1 MEPVPPF
8 PLYQDVTTRK
18 RARPIQPPAAPEPGA
33 DSDAETVQHHVHFGC
48 ALRLKSWHT
57 IYNYP
62 ARLKAALQGA
72 LVGPAGLHQAP
83 GVDEVS
89 EPDEAEAEAEAQL
102 QPGTVE
108 ALQHSIELLQK
119 VHKAWSEK
127 GRRGAAGWDENEGPV
142 MAARDVDG
150 EVSRDDTY
158 RAVKRALGEVDELLT
173 GGPL

>member
-8 PLYQDVTTRK
+8 PLYQGDKHTEK
-18 RARPIQPPAAPEPGA
+18 RARPTLPPAAAPA
-33 DSDAETVQHHVHFGC
+33 QDETVQHHVHFGC

-62 ARLKAALQGA
+62 ARLRAALQGA
-72 LVGPAGLHQAP
+72 LVGPGSLHQAP
-83 GVDEVS
+83 DED
-89 EPDEAEAEAEAQL
+89 EPSDEDEAEMQRL

-108 ALQHSIELLQK
+108 ALQHSLELLHK
-119 VHKAWSEK
+119 VHQAWSEK
-127 GRRGAAGWDENEGPV
+127 GRRGAAGRNENEGPV

-158 RAVKRALGEVDELLT
+158 KAVKRALGQVDELLA
-173 GGPL
+173 GAL